1 MGKKL
6 GVLNRVIYWVNIIAA
21 LLLLV
26 SFVLPYIPPKS
37 FPNLSL
43 LSLAVSPLIVINIL
57 FVVYWLF
64 KLKKFVLLSLSIIV
78 IAYFHFGSFFKFSSN
93 EDHTEIE
100 NKLNILSFNVRLFN
114 LYEDKDSQKNIPE
127 IISSYLKKED
137 PDVLC
142 LQEYNKGMKI
152 DFSKYPYK
160 YIHFRGKNILGH
172 AIFSKYPLINTYSF
186 DFDHS
191 YNNTISADIVKGPDT
206 LRIYNLHLQSLS
218 IKASVSYLQEVDNEV
233 LRKRI
238 TTRFIK
244 QQEQVETILE
254 HKSQSKHPVIISGDF
269 NNTPFSYVY
278 HKVSENMNDAF
289 VEAGNG
295 IGTTYL
301 FENYPMRIDY
311 ILASQELQ
319 ILDFKTI
326 KKTFSDH
333 YPITATIG
341 WD

>member
-6 GVLNRVIYWVNIIAA
+6 GHINRVIYWSNIIVA
-21 LLLLV
+21 LLLIV
-26 SFVLPYIPPKS
+26 SFILPFIPPKK

-43 LSLAVSPLIVINIL
+43 LSLAVSPLIVVNAL

-64 KLKKFVLLSLSIIV
+64 VLKRLIFISLSVIV
-78 IAYFHFGSFFKFSSN
+78 IAYFHFGSFFKVSS
-93 EDHTEIE
+93 D
-100 NKLNILSFNVRLFN
+100 NKEEFNNTLNVLSFNVHLFN
-114 LYEDKDSQKNIPE
+114 LYENKEAQKNVPE
-127 IISSYLKKED
+127 NISAYLKMEN

-142 LQEYNKGMKI
+142 LQEYNEEIKI
-152 DFSKYPYK
+152 DFSVYPYK
-160 YIHFRGKNILGH
+160 FIHFKDKNVLGH

-186 DFDHS
+186 SFEHS
-191 YNNTISADIVKGPDT
+191 YNNSLSADVVIGTDT
-206 LRIYNLHLQSLS
+206 IRVYNLHLQSLS
-218 IKASVSYLQEVDNEV
+218 IKPSVTYLQEVDNTV

-238 TTRFIK
+238 SERFTK
-244 QQEQVETILE
+244 QQEQVERILE
-254 HKSQSKHPVIISGDF
+254 HKQNSKYPVIISGDF

-278 HKVSENMNDAF
+278 HKMSESMNDAF

-301 FENYPMRIDY
+301 FEYYPMRIDY
-311 ILASQELQ
+311 ILASEELKV
-319 ILDFKTI
+319 LNFNTI

-333 YPITATIG
+333 YPITATFG

>member
-6 GVLNRVIYWVNIIAA
+6 GAFNRIIYWINILAA
-21 LLLLV
+21 ILLLI
-26 SFVLPYIPPKS
+26 SFVLPYLPPER
-37 FPNLSL
+37 FPNISL
-43 LSLAVSPLIVINIL
+43 LSIAVSPLIVINIL

-64 KLKKFVLLSLSIIV
+64 KLKKFVLLSLSIII
-78 IAYFHFGSFFKFSSN
+78 IAYFHFGSFYKFSTNEVKVASN
-93 EDHTEIE
+93 
-100 NKLNILSFNVRLFN
+100 NSLKILSFNVRLFN
-114 LYEDKDSQKNIPE
+114 LYESKDKQKNIPE
-127 IISSYLKKED
+127 MVSSYLKKEK

-142 LQEYNKGMKI
+142 LQEYNDEMKL
-152 DFSKYPYK
+152 DFSDYPYK
-160 YIHFRGKNILGH
+160 YIHFKDKNILGH
-172 AIFSKYPLINTYSF
+172 AIFSKYPLVNTYSF

-191 YNNTISADIVKGPDT
+191 YNNTISADIIKGTDT
-206 LRIYNLHLQSLS
+206 IRVYNIHLQSLS

-238 TTRFIK
+238 STRFVK
-244 QQEQVETILE
+244 QQEQVEAILE
-254 HKSQSKHPVIISGDF
+254 HKQNLKFPVVFSGDF

-289 VEAGNG
+289 VESGNG
-295 IGTTYL
+295 LGTTYL
-301 FENYPMRIDY
+301 FESYPMRIDY
-311 ILASQELQ
+311 ILASKELK
-319 ILDFKTI
+319 ILNFSTI

>member
-6 GVLNRVIYWVNIIAA
+6 GALNRVIYWVNIIAA

-26 SFVLPYIPPKS
+26 SFILPFIPPKRFS
-37 FPNLSL
+37 NLSL
-43 LSLAVSPLIVINIL
+43 LSLAVSPLIIINIL

-64 KLKKFVLLSLSIIV
+64 KLKKFVLLSLAIIV
-78 IAYFHFGSFFKFSSN
+78 ISYFYFGSFYKFSTN
-93 EDHTEIE
+93 KNKIE
-100 NKLNILSFNVRLFN
+100 SANTIGILSFNVRLFN
-114 LYEDKDSQKNIPE
+114 LYENKDTQKNIPE
-127 IISSYLKKED
+127 IISSYLEKEK

-142 LQEYNKGMKI
+142 LQEYNKEMKI
-152 DFSKYPYK
+152 DFSDYPYN

-172 AIFSKYPLINTYSF
+172 AIFSKYPLVNKYSF

-191 YNNTISADIVKGPDT
+191 YNNTISADLVKGSDT

-218 IKASVSYLQEVDNEV
+218 IKPSVSYLQEVDNEV
-233 LRKRI
+233 LRKRV

-244 QQEQVETILE
+244 QQEQVESILK
-254 HKSQSKHPVIISGDF
+254 HKNNSKHPVIISGDF
-269 NNTPFSYVY
+269 NNTPFSYIY
-278 HKVSENMNDAF
+278 HEMSEKMNDAF

-295 IGTTYL
+295 LGTTYL
-301 FENYPMRIDY
+301 FEYFPMRIDY
-311 ILASQELQ
+311 ILASKDLK
-319 ILDFKTI
+319 ILNFTTI

>member
-6 GVLNRVIYWVNIIAA
+6 GVLNRVIYWVNIVAA

-26 SFVLPYIPPKS
+26 SFVLPYIPPKN

-93 EDHTEIE
+93 EDPTEIA

-127 IISSYLKKED
+127 TISSYLKKED

-142 LQEYNKGMKI
+142 LQEYNKEMKI
-152 DFSKYPYK
+152 DFSGYPYN

-172 AIFSKYPLINTYSF
+172 AIFSKYPLTNTYSF

-244 QQEQVETILE
+244 QQEQVETILD
-254 HKSQSKHPVIISGDF
+254 HKSKSKHPVIISGDF

-311 ILASQELQ
+311 ILASQELE